1 MEGRAQIVYRGHD
14 NTVDVTLYDY
24 NEASRRE
31 EPLDFSAVTR
41 MVLVLPTT
49 QPVLAFDS
57 AVTAGVMDW
66 DVAPGTIRFNIQ
78 QFAIPVG
85 GYPAQLIAYDPA
97 NENGLVIVDETL
109 RPVAFEF
116 REVMSSGL
124 LPPPMPTGGSGV
136 VRFAGETISALRAV
150 YEREGK
156 VYHIDQQDSAN
167 IDLFLG
173 ISVSSG
179 GPDSEI
185 IVQRDG
191 TLDDGGWNWAVG
203 GVVYVG
209 AAGVLTQTQ
218 PVTGWE
224 LVVGAAPEATRL
236 TLDFDEPVLLAQE
249 Q

>member
-1 MEGRAQIVYRGHD
+1 MDGRVEVVYRGHD
-14 NTVDVTLYDY
+14 NTVEVTLYDY
-24 NEASRRE
+24 NETQRKDV
-31 EPLDFSAVTR
+31 PLDFSAVTR
-41 MVLVLPTT
+41 MVLAFPTT

-57 AVTAGVMDW
+57 AITAGVIDW

-78 QFAIPVG
+78 QYALPVG
-85 GYPAQLIAYDPA
+85 GYPAQIIAFDPGHP
-97 NENGLVIVDETL
+97 NGLVIVDENL
-109 RPVAFEF
+109 RPVAFEV

-124 LPPPMPTGGSGV
+124 LPPPMPTGGAGV
-136 VRFAGETISALRAV
+136 VRTAGETISALRAV
-150 YEREGK
+150 YERDGK
-156 VYHIDQQDSAN
+156 IYHLDQQDSAN

-179 GPDSEI
+179 LADSEI
-185 IVQRDG
+185 IVQRSG
-191 TLDDGGWNWAVG
+191 TIDDASWTWSVG
-203 GVVYVG
+203 DNVYVG

>member
-1 MEGRAQIVYRGHD
+1 MDGRVEVVYRGHD
-14 NTVDVTLYDY
+14 NTVEVTLYDY
-24 NEASRRE
+24 NETQRKDV
-31 EPLDFSAVTR
+31 PLDFSAVTR
-41 MVLVLPTT
+41 MVLAFPTT

-57 AVTAGVMDW
+57 AITAGVIDW

-78 QFAIPVG
+78 QYALPVG
-85 GYPAQLIAYDPA
+85 GYPAQIIAFDPSHP
-97 NENGLVIVDETL
+97 NGLVIVDENL
-109 RPVAFEF
+109 RPVAFEV

-136 VRFAGETISALRAV
+136 VRTAGETISALRAV
-150 YEREGK
+150 YERDGK
-156 VYHIDQQDSAN
+156 IYRLDQQDSAN

-179 GPDSEI
+179 LADSEI

-191 TLDDGGWNWAVG
+191 TIDDVSWTWSVG
-203 GVVYVG
+203 DNVYVG